1 MFTLQFCRNVKYNF
15 PPVLLAKDGK
25 HISINSYGKLFA
37 ENNKKNGNFFLKG
50 NDRNVLTLLV
60 TWPFCKEST

>member
-37 ENNKKNGNFFLKG
+37 ENNTKMEIF
-50 NDRNVLTLLV
+50 
-60 TWPFCKEST
+60 S